1 MGMWD
6 TFRNALG
13 LTPPLRVAE
22 PGAFALSEAARET
35 VAGLGDDRVLFIQ
48 TTPAP
53 AGRRVQVEVRD
64 LEPGWVELEPGV
76 MTIAAEVSQ
85 LAGLEL
91 DTVDGRYKV
100 TTHLELRGRETPNP
114 EGRLYL
120 VSRPLAYGRPRYFR
134 PGSEAPALAHG
145 LLDGDLIE
153 SILIRDNT
161 LAVVR
166 RSGVSW
172 DAVDA
177 HVDRSLRRYF
187 LHCGM
192 ALVPSDDNEAER
204 SELEQRVQSV
214 LEEHVRPRVHRD
226 GGDVELI
233 EVRDGIVRVH
243 MVGACSGCP
252 ASALTLKFGIEQT
265 LKDLLPGE
273 VHAVEQVG

>member
-1 MGMWD
+1 
-6 TFRNALG
+6 
-13 LTPPLRVAE
+13 
-22 PGAFALSEAARET
+22 
-35 VAGLGDDRVLFIQ
+35 
-48 TTPAP
+48 
-53 AGRRVQVEVRD
+53 
-64 LEPGWVELEPGV
+64 

-192 ALVPSDDNEAER
+192 ALAPAMTTRPSGASWSSVYSPSSKSTCVPGCTEMAEM
-204 SELEQRVQSV
+204 SS
-214 LEEHVRPRVHRD
+214 
-226 GGDVELI
+226 
-233 EVRDGIVRVH
+233 
-243 MVGACSGCP
+243 
-252 ASALTLKFGIEQT
+252 
-265 LKDLLPGE
+265 
-273 VHAVEQVG
+273 